1 MFAPPAENM
10 TTAFI
15 IYNHLLFARGLEE
28 LLQGKDEVRL
38 LGVEA
43 RGKEAFARIRV
54 LNPDVVIVEADK
66 QESEPEIPF
75 SRFLH
80 DQCRTRVIQL
90 NLEDNTCISDSGCRC
105 TLYAVEDLVRC
116 LSSQ

>member
-1 MFAPPAENM
+1 MM
-10 TTAFI
+10 TAFI
-15 IYNHLLFARGLEE
+15 VYNHLLFARGLEK
-28 LLQGKDEVRL
+28 LLQGKDEVRV

-43 RGKEAFARIRV
+43 RGKEVFSHIRV

-66 QESEPEIPF
+66 KSSEPEIPF
-75 SRFLH
+75 SSFFR
-80 DQCRTRVIQL
+80 DQCRARVIQL

-105 TLYAVEDLVRC
+105 TLYAVEDLIKC